1 SAVCGASS
9 QAVTI
14 SPKAASAVYG
24 TCQPPAV
31 NPPERSSSAAPGA
44 CITPSS
50 VRKVF
55 TVSLIIDPLV
65 QVMRP
70 SLGRRDRAGL
80 VRERQRA
87 SARRRELAGEQAP
100 TRR

>member
-1 SAVCGASS
+1 
-9 QAVTI
+9 
-14 SPKAASAVYG
+14 
-24 TCQPPAV
+24 
-31 NPPERSSSAAPGA
+31 
-44 CITPSS
+44 
-50 VRKVF
+50 VF

-100 TRR
+100 TRRWWRRAPPSCACGD